1 MFLQLHEVQ
10 RPNPLAAE
18 LRNDKENSQRK
29 TKVADAVDDELF
41 VSGNNVERL
50 FIPKAN
56 KQIRTQPHA
65 LPTDKE
71 RQQVVRHDQDQ
82 HEENKKIEVDEKAR
96 HPFVVGHIAEGIN
109 VDEKSDAGD
118 DERHH
123 CREVIDL
130 KGKLYLE
137 RAGLNPGIERVAKNS
152 ARGEN
157 PKNIERDGKRSADRQ
172 TRQHSRAL
180 FPQPSAEKY

>member
-29 TKVADAVDDELF
+29 TKVADAVDDERF

-50 FIPKAN
+50 FIPKAYE
-56 KQIRTQPHA
+56 QIRTQPHA

-71 RQQVVRHDQDQ
+71 RQQVVRHHQDQ
-82 HEENKKIEVDEKAR
+82 HEENKQIEVDEKAR
-96 HPFVVGHIAEGIN
+96 HPLIVGHIAEGID
-109 VDEKSDAGD
+109 VDEKADAGD
-118 DERHH
+118 DQQHH
-123 CREVIDL
+123 RAEVVDL

-137 RAGLNPGIERVAKNS
+137 RAGLDPGIEGVAKNS
-152 ARGEN
+152 ARG
-157 PKNIERDGKRSADRQ
+157 
-172 TRQHSRAL
+172 
-180 FPQPSAEKY
+180 